1 MSDQLDKIANEYNKT
16 KNPELKKLWHEKVK
30 EWANGVNNTG
40 RRIVSVSSCHKRDD
54 GTYLVIGKSRLHGDV
69 RDTKTK
75 TNRLRRHTKSTHHE

>member
-30 EWANGVNNTG
+30 EWANGTNNTE

-54 GTYLVIGKSRLHGDV
+54 GTYLIIGRSRLHGSV

-75 TNRLRRHTKSTHHE
+75 TNKLRR